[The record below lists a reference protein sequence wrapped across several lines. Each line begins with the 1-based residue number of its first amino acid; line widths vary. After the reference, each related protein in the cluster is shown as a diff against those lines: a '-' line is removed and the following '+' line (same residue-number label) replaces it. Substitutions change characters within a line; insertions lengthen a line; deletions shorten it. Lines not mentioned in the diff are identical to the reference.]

1 MRPLRI
7 LVVDD
12 HSAVRR
18 SIRVLLEMRPEWLVC
33 GEAADGIEAI
43 EKAKELAPDLIL
55 MDISMPR
62 MDGAAASK
70 VIRQQ
75 APHTEVILVSQNDP
89 PVVDKVAK
97 QTGAVGSVAKATL
110 ARDLLLTIDH
120 AMEQHNPD
128 EQSSR

>member
-1 MRPLRI
+1 
-7 LVVDD
+7 
-12 HSAVRR
+12 
-18 SIRVLLEMRPEWLVC
+18 MRPEWRVC

-70 VIRQQ
+70 VIRQR
-75 APHTEVILVSQNDP
+75 APHTEVILISQNDP
-89 PVVDKVAK
+89 PVVAKVAK
-97 QTGAVGSVAKATL
+97 QIGAAGSVAKETL

-120 AMEQHNPD
+120 AMKHHNTG
-128 EQSSR
+128 EQSSA